1 MQMQINYFKNLILVH
16 WNTVPCPVF
25 GNIRLLTIITGEKL
39 IKEMRLNKI
48 RENFASFQLFKV
60 DVIVM

>member
-1 MQMQINYFKNLILVH
+1 MQMQINYFNNLILVH
-16 WNTVPCPVF
+16 WHTVPCPVF

-39 IKEMRLNKI
+39 IKEMRLTI
-48 RENFASFQLFKV
+48 REIFSSFQLFKV